1 MNVKKIGIWIDHK
14 SAILVSLQGEKQEV
28 AHIESGADSHYKPS
42 GGWKASGTSVAQA
55 VSKEQTADERLKHQ
69 LHLYYQQ
76 VAAEADKAERAY
88 ICGPGVAKTELEKEM
103 LKNKSLHVKIEAV
116 ETCDK
121 MTEKQVVAKVKS
133 FFHLPVRLS
142 K

>member
-1 MNVKKIGIWIDHK
+1 MNVKKIGIWVDHK
-14 SAILVSLQGEKQEV
+14 EAIMVSLQGEHLDVK
-28 AHIESGADSHYKPS
+28 HIESGADSHYKPS

-69 LHLYYQQ
+69 FHLYYQQ

-88 ICGPGVAKTELEKEM
+88 ICGPGAAKTELEKEM
-103 LKNKSLHVKIEAV
+103 LKSKNLHVRIEAV

-121 MTEKQVVAKVKS
+121 MTEKQIVAKVKS
-133 FFHLPVRLS
+133 FFHIPVRLS
-142 K
+142 

>member
-14 SAILVSLQGEKQEV
+14 EAFLISMQGDQTAV
-28 AHIESGADSHYKPS
+28 AHIESNADSHYKPS

-69 LHLYYQQ
+69 LHQYYQQ
-76 VAAEADKAERAY
+76 VAAAAVHADRVY
-88 ICGPGVAKTELEKEM
+88 ICGPGAAKTELEKEM
-103 LKNKSLHVKIEAV
+103 AKDKNRHGKIEAV
-116 ETCDK
+116 ETCDR

-133 FFHLPVRLS
+133 FFHIPARVS
-142 K
+142 

>member
-14 SAILVSLQGEKQEV
+14 EAFLVSMQGDQTAV
-28 AHIESGADSHYKPS
+28 AHIESNADSHYKPS

-69 LHLYYQQ
+69 LHQYYQQ
-76 VAAEADKAERAY
+76 VAAAAAHADRIY
-88 ICGPGVAKTELEKEM
+88 ICGPGAAKTELEKEM
-103 LKNKSLHVKIEAV
+103 AKDKNRHGKIEAV

-133 FFHLPVRLS
+133 FFHITARVS
-142 K
+142 

>member
-14 SAILVSLQGEKQEV
+14 EAFLISMQGDQTEV
-28 AHIESGADSHYKPS
+28 AHIESNADSHYKPS

-69 LHLYYQQ
+69 LHQYYQQ
-76 VAAEADKAERAY
+76 VAAEVDKAQRVY
-88 ICGPGVAKTELEKEM
+88 ICGPGAAKTELEKEIAKT
-103 LKNKSLHVKIEAV
+103 KNPHAKIEAV

-133 FFHLPVRLS
+133 FFHVPARLS
-142 K
+142 

>member
-1 MNVKKIGIWIDHK
+1 MNVKKLGIWVDHK
-14 SAILVSLQGEKQEV
+14 EAFLVSMQGDQTAV
-28 AHIESGADSHYKPS
+28 VHIESNADSHFKPS

-69 LHLYYQQ
+69 LHQYYQQ
-76 VAAEADKAERAY
+76 ISAEAGKADRVY
-88 ICGPGVAKTELEKEM
+88 ICGPGAAKTELDKEM
-103 LKNKSLHVKIEAV
+103 KKEKNMHARIEAV

-133 FFHLPVRLS
+133 FFHIPARLS
-142 K
+142 

>member
-14 SAILVSLQGEKQEV
+14 EAILVSLQNEQIDVK
-28 AHIESGADSHYKPS
+28 HIESGADSHYKPS

-76 VAAEADKAERAY
+76 VTAEIGKVERAY
-88 ICGPGVAKTELEKEM
+88 ICGPGAAKNELEKEI
-103 LKNKSLHVKIEAV
+103 LKNKNIHVRIEAV
-116 ETCDK
+116 EACDK
-121 MTEKQVVAKVKS
+121 MTEKQIVAKVKS
-133 FFHLPVRLS
+133 FFHIPVRLS
-142 K
+142 